1 MTTLASTY
9 RREDGYSLVE
19 IKLNEVRQLFNSLD
33 PSPFHEKD
41 LEASAA
47 DYIVDSV
54 RELASDMPV
63 KLVLYLPTDACSRE
77 TAQLVE
83 ESIHHYF
90 AYRVNV
96 ATHEL
101 RLTLQQGRTALLIGL
116 GFLFLC
122 IVVQQLIGS
131 LHKPE
136 LLWRILQ
143 EGFQIIGWVAM
154 WKPLNVFLY
163 EWWPIRR
170 RRTLYRMLAAIPV
183 ELRGY

>member
-1 MTTLASTY
+1 MTIVTSSY
-9 RREDGYSLVE
+9 RRENGFSLVE

-33 PSPFHEKD
+33 PAPFHEKD

-54 RELASDMPV
+54 RELGTDMPV
-63 KLVLYLPTDACSRE
+63 KLVLYLPNEACSRE
-77 TAQLVE
+77 TAQMVE

-90 AYRVNV
+90 GYRVDV
-96 ATHEL
+96 ASHEL
-101 RLTLQQGRTALLIGL
+101 KLILQEGRTALAIGL
-116 GFLFLC
+116 AFLFVC
-122 IVVQQLIGS
+122 IVVQQLIGA

-170 RRTLYRMLAAIPV
+170 RRTLYRMLAEIPV
-183 ELRGY
+183 ELRGC

>member
-1 MTTLASTY
+1 MSRLTSSY
-9 RREDGYSLVE
+9 RRENGFSLVE

-33 PSPFHEKD
+33 PAPFHEKD

-47 DYIVDSV
+47 DYIVESV
-54 RELASDMPV
+54 RDLPSDMPV
-63 KLVLYLPTDACSRE
+63 KLVMYLPNEACSPE
-77 TAQLVE
+77 TAQMVE

-90 AYRVNV
+90 GYRVDV
-96 ATHEL
+96 ASHEL
-101 RLTLQQGRTALLIGL
+101 KLTLQQGRMAMAIGL
-116 GFLFLC
+116 IFLFGC
-122 IVVQQLIGS
+122 IVVQHLIGS

-136 LLWRILQ
+136 LLWRILE
-143 EGFQIIGWVAM
+143 EGFQIVGWVAM

-170 RRTLYRMLAAIPV
+170 RRTLYQMLTGVPV